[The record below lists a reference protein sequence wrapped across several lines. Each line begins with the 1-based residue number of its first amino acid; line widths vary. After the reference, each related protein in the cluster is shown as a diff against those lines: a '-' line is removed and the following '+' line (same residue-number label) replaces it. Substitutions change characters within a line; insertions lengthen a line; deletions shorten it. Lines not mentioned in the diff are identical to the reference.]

1 MDRDEKS
8 AVQLVNKQSQNTCL
22 LLQLLSEWST
32 IFNTPALYQAMKYIL
47 NSKASILHALT
58 MVKLLWFFSEFDPY
72 ENYSLFFLVSVIS
85 SEWAM
90 LNLQKNWDIQNIQ
103 GKNNAIL
110 GI

>member
-1 MDRDEKS
+1 
-8 AVQLVNKQSQNTCL
+8 
-22 LLQLLSEWST
+22 
-32 IFNTPALYQAMKYIL
+32 
-47 NSKASILHALT
+47 

-85 SEWAM
+85 SEWAIV
-90 LNLQKNWDIQNIQ
+90 NLQKNWDVQNIQ